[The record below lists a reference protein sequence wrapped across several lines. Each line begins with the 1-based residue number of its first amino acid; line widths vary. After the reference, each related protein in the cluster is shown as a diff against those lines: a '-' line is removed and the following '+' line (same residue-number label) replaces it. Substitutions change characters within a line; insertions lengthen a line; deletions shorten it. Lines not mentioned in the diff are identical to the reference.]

1 MCTVQE
7 AVSVIKNHIKMV
19 ADLQVLQYLSVG
31 ILFILV
37 CFPRC
42 LIFGD
47 LSVAVLSWC
56 RYGGIYSSISALL
69 ILVHLH

>member
-1 MCTVQE
+1 MMCTVQE

-31 ILFILV
+31 ILFIL

-47 LSVAVLSWC
+47 LFSAGADMGESTAVFLPC
-56 RYGGIYSSISALL
+56 
-69 ILVHLH
+69 

>member
-1 MCTVQE
+1 MMCTVQE

-19 ADLQVLQYLSVG
+19 ADLQVLQCLSAG

-47 LSVAVLSWC
+47 LFSAGADMGESTAVFLPC
-56 RYGGIYSSISALL
+56 
-69 ILVHLH
+69 